1 MLRTVCHVRWHWVRG
16 RRTQAPIAD
25 LRLCCQR
32 RECSH
37 TETSVAAKAG
47 PALPPSPAFLVTAS
61 TAGAVKRP
69 VFRARREPLSF
80 LPEHCFSCD
89 PKPLLSSSPT
99 ALKGSFCLGNASEAR
114 EGGTETERERMNLRA
129 LASHP
134 VPVPKIGGQESQS
147 FFPAGRQMTKF
158 LLQVVPKTIQRD

>member
-1 MLRTVCHVRWHWVRG
+1 MLCTVCHVRWHWVCG

-32 RECSH
+32 RERSH

-69 VFRARREPLSF
+69 VFRARREPLFF

-114 EGGTETERERMNLRA
+114 EGGTETYTQLHMYTHTG
-129 LASHP
+129 SHTHTHT
-134 VPVPKIGGQESQS
+134 QTYTESY
-147 FFPAGRQMTKF
+147 
-158 LLQVVPKTIQRD
+158 